1 MIRIPREEVEQLKHE
16 TDLAA
21 LVRASG
27 VELAT
32 HGAGGDLI
40 GRCPFHDDRTPSL
53 VVSPAKGAGQPALW
67 HCLGACG
74 VGGSVID
81 WIMKMRRV
89 GFRHAIE
96 VLREMKSGA
105 GVVGG
110 TAPAPS
116 LLRKRL
122 PPLAGLDAGDRQLM
136 TQVVDYYHQRLKQS
150 PDALAYLQKRGIG
163 SAEAIEQFKIGYAD
177 RTLGMRLPQKVTQA
191 GAQIRGRL
199 EKLGLY
205 RQTGRE
211 HFNGCVVFPVIDPTT
226 GEVTEVYGRKTIARL
241 RPDLPRHLYLPG
253 GHKGIW
259 NEKALAAC
267 EEMILCESIIDAL
280 TFWCA
285 GFRNVT
291 CSYGVNGFTPDHLA
305 TFKHHGISGQVME
318 YIEVTP
324 ADIEIAN
331 KLTHEVLG
339 RSLDEL
345 APQTRRLLVMLQQH
359 VGDECRKQKM
369 LRQDYRFARR
379 DVRAWAGWTDFV
391 VRTHLQKLVDLEYVL
406 THRGGRGQS
415 FVYELVYGG
424 EGTDGKPFTLGLID
438 TESLQSHAYDKKF
451 EHQKGEF
458 EHGSSIQSAPIAVGS
473 CAVKSDESPGNH
485 RLKPASSAQP
495 IQITAQAAASDESHH
510 NGASYPLPPLAASS
524 NGNGKVHHGA

>member
-291 CSYGVNGFTPDHLA
+291 CSYGTNGFTSDHLA
-305 TFKHHGISGQVME
+305 AFKRYGTKRILIAYDRDDAGEEGAAKLWPDLAAAGIECYRVQFPKWMDANE
-318 YIEVTP
+318 YALKLTP
-324 ADIEIAN
+324 AS
-331 KLTHEVLG
+331 K
-339 RSLDEL
+339 SLDLVLRKAVWLGKGE
-345 APQTRRLLVMLQQH
+345 APP
-359 VGDECRKQKM
+359 
-369 LRQDYRFARR
+369 
-379 DVRAWAGWTDFV
+379 RAMPALMTV
-391 VRTHLQKLVDLEYVL
+391 EITEPAPPL
-406 THRGGRGQS
+406 
-415 FVYELVYGG
+415 
-424 EGTDGKPFTLGLID
+424 GKPAAKEQSNTLASFTGVL
-438 TESLQSHAYDKKF
+438 
-451 EHQKGEF
+451 
-458 EHGSSIQSAPIAVGS
+458 SSASNAAPLSGDPSTSAP
-473 CAVKSDESPGNH
+473 
-485 RLKPASSAQP
+485 PASSLNA
-495 IQITAQAAASDESHH
+495 TNNTTEEETTWMKRGRS
-510 NGASYPLPPLAASS
+510 
-524 NGNGKVHHGA
+524 